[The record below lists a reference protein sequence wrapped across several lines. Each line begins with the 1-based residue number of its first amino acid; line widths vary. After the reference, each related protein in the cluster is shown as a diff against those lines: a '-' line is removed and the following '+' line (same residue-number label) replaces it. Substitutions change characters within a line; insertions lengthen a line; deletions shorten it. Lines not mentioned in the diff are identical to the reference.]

1 MTAIQD
7 TNLTSLESRTR
18 QEGVVDD
25 SRPAGGHSGTLDP
38 REAPPPIL
46 PSLLSVEASPR
57 PFLSESFY
65 GNGRPGSLLLNLSTA
80 HMTPDYHFSLM
91 IMQICLCA
99 GIWFPEI

>member
-7 TNLTSLESRTR
+7 TNLTSLESRTC

-25 SRPAGGHSGTLDP
+25 SRPAGGHSLTLGP

-57 PFLSESFY
+57 PFLSESFCA
-65 GNGRPGSLLLNLSTA
+65 NGRPVSLLLNLSTA

-91 IMQICLCA
+91 LMQMICQCA
-99 GIWFPEI
+99 GI